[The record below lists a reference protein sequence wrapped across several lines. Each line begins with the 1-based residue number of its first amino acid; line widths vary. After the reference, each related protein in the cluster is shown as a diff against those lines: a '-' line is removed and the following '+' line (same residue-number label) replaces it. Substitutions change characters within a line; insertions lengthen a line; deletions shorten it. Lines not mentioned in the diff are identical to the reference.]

1 MRAFDR
7 VWKAMLSLRNNTGF
21 ITMFLDILTIEEY
34 KTLKNRP
41 DFIAMVGDLND
52 DRIQYKLKGQAY
64 TL

>member
-52 DRIQYKLKGQAY
+52 YRIQYKLKGQAY